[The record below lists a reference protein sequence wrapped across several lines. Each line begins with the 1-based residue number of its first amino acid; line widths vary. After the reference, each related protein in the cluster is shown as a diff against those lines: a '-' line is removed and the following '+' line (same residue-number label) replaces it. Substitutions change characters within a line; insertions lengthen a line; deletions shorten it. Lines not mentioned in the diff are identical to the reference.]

1 MLNAPGRPVW
11 GRRSSLPSRHC
22 GDTTRITFGGAK
34 HAAINLIAHVGRWQG
49 RTGKPMTQA
58 FSIRLATLQDV
69 ETLVSLLL
77 KLQQTSDHPPKAHA
91 LPHLKHNTHR
101 LILQ

>member
-58 FSIRLATLQDV
+58 FSIRRATLQDG
-69 ETLVSLLL
+69 ETLVSLRL
-77 KLQQTSDHPPKAHA
+77 KLHQESEHITDGPGLSDLVRATQQ
-91 LPHLKHNTHR
+91 NR
-101 LILQ
+101 LE